1 MSVRCF
7 DLVMNIN
14 WLASGSFGI
23 IKLELLE
30 NKDDAIDLFLSILV
44 SLGNAILY
52 EPLDKI

>member
-1 MSVRCF
+1 MSVRCI
-7 DLVMNIN
+7 DLVTNIN

-30 NKDDAIDLFLSILV
+30 NKDDAIDIILSILV

-52 EPLDKI
+52 EPWEKI